1 MHKCSVCH
9 KKADGKCKCNKKNY
23 CEKDYAK
30 HSKKKGKHEM
40 VPFEEKKEI
49 IKKSVSFAGSDNE
62 KNKYVAKESS
72 AVEIAANQKVA
83 LKDFLHRELMKL
95 KKFKKETQ
103 SCVHQQQQNII
114 KAVVDDAKNLTATII
129 EQCQEKE
136 TMLDKTVETLDAVG
150 KIPVGNTI
158 IEKLKK
164 ITAGESI
171 FVLESS
177 LEPVSIN
184 TEKILDF
191 KIAFTTNPVIDQL
204 RTYYQAQENSISP
217 KLRKFYEKIFAEKHY
232 VIKRINLSKSKIDS
246 AGLTH
251 LSKLTSFYLG
261 IKELRL
267 NSNKISTDNSE
278 QLAECI
284 SPFKQIEKLDLSDND
299 LRGHGIEV
307 LTPVFEDFKKL
318 SSLSLARNN
327 FGATG
332 ARHLSIMLQSLKK
345 LKELDLDQNAFGSE
359 GARYLS
365 EILPKLTD
373 LKTLKLRGN
382 NFADDSFR
390 FLKVA
395 FGRMTNIEV
404 LKLENNKFGNEE
416 KRTMQL
422 IVRKE
427 CKIDI

>member
-1 MHKCSVCH
+1 MHKCSICH

-23 CEKDYAK
+23 CEKDYNK
-30 HSKKKGKHEM
+30 HSQKKGKHEM

-49 IKKSVSFAGSDNE
+49 KKSVSFAGSDTE
-62 KNKYVAKESS
+62 KSKYIPKESS
-72 AVEIAANQKVA
+72 AVEIAANQKVI
-83 LKDFLHRELMKL
+83 LKDFLNRELLKL
-95 KKFKKETQ
+95 KKFRKDTQ
-103 SCVHQQQQNII
+103 SCMHQQQQNII
-114 KAVVDDAKNLTATII
+114 KAVVDDAKRLSATVI
-129 EQCQEKE
+129 ELCQEKE
-136 TMLDKTVETLDAVG
+136 TLLDKTVEALDVVG
-150 KIPVGNTI
+150 KIPAGNTVL
-158 IEKLKK
+158 EKLKK
-164 ITAGESI
+164 FTAGESI
-171 FVLESS
+171 FLLESS
-177 LEPVSIN
+177 LDPVSLDP
-184 TEKILDF
+184 EKVLDF
-191 KIAFTTNPVIDQL
+191 KIAFTTNPLIDQL
-204 RTYYQAQENSISP
+204 QVYYKAQQSTIPP
-217 KLRKFYEKIFAEKHY
+217 KMRKFYEKVFAEKHY
-232 VIKRINLSKSKIDS
+232 VIKRINLSKSKIDT

-251 LSKLTSFYLG
+251 LSKITSFFLG
-261 IKELRL
+261 VKELRL

-307 LTPVFEDFKKL
+307 LTPVFEEFKKL
-318 SSLSLARNN
+318 HSLSLARNN

-345 LKELDLDQNAFGSE
+345 LRELDLDQNAFGSE

-365 EILPKLTD
+365 EILPKLTE
-373 LKTLKLRGN
+373 LKTLKLRAN